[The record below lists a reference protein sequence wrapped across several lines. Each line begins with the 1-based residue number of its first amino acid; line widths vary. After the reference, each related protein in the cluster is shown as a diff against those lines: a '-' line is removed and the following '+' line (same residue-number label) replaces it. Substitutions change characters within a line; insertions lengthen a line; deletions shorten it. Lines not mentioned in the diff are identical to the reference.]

1 MGLVLKWVW
10 VWLEMVTSH
19 GTSRIF
25 QDMHFLCYFVVVYAS
40 FKPDYKLLEG
50 SSQALFIFQK
60 ANPGYLPEHV
70 PP

>member
-1 MGLVLKWVW
+1 
-10 VWLEMVTSH
+10 MVTSH

-25 QDMHFLCYFVVVYAS
+25 QDMHSLCYFVVVNAS
-40 FKPDYKLLEG
+40 FKLDYKLLEG
-50 SSQALFIFQK
+50 SSQASFIFQK